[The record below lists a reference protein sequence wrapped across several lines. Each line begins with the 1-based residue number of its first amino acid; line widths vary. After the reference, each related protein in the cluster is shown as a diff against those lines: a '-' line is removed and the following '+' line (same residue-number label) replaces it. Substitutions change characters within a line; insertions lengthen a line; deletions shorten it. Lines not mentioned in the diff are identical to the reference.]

1 MRSYELHHKIGGI
14 RDHFNLER
22 YGDAVFSPDTASG
35 GMRIVSDY
43 LLWSGQLWQ
52 YWLACE
58 AEGGEPELK
67 YWSVAYKLGTQGVQG
82 RQCATVRL
90 RVVV

>member
-1 MRSYELHHKIGGI
+1 MRSYEIHHKIGGI

-43 LLWSGQLWQ
+43 LLWSGQLWT

-58 AEGGEPELK
+58 ADGGEPELK
-67 YWSVAYKLGTQGVQG
+67 YWGVGFMPMAGWVQG
-82 RQCATVRL
+82 KTCATVRL